1 MAYSNTDYAFW
12 DNPKIIAA
20 GKDAALLYL
29 AGNGYCNQFLTDGF
43 LDDAI
48 VANVAFRAFQR
59 QPKKAIDAL
68 VANKLWIRVEGG
80 YQVHDYL
87 KHNKSKAQV
96 DELRNKNSAA
106 GKASAQARVQ
116 ANAQA
121 TVQHSVEQ
129 SVEQSVEHGVEKVFN
144 HISYSL
150 TNDKELP
157 PPQEV
162 TRAGEIFKVYENE
175 IGVIT
180 PSVADSIKSALE
192 DYPFDWFKV
201 AMKEAAMNNKRNWRY
216 VEAILKRWKVDG
228 FQVDTRQK
236 QPKTQYAPKSVNP
249 GLDAVKAEMERMGM
263 EFTGIF
269 AKEESNG

>member
-48 VANVAFRAFQR
+48 VENVAFRAFQR
-59 QPKKAIDAL
+59 RPKKAIDAL

-106 GKASAQARVQ
+106 GKASAQARAQARAQANAQ

-121 TVQHSVEQ
+121 TVQHT
-129 SVEQSVEHGVEKVFN
+129 VEQSVEHDVEKVFN

-157 PPQEV
+157 PPQEL
-162 TRAGEIFKVYENE
+162 TREGEIFKVYENE
-175 IGVIT
+175 IGILT
-180 PSVADSIKSALE
+180 PLVADSIKSALE
-192 DYPFDWFKV
+192 DYPVDWFKI
-201 AMKEAAMNNKRNWRY
+201 AMHEAAMNNKRNWRY

-228 FQVDTRQK
+228 FQVDTRTAKRKPTAQK
-236 QPKTQYAPKSVNP
+236 TSA
-249 GLDAVKAEMERMGM
+249 GHELDHILAD
-263 EFTGIF
+263 TPIF
-269 AKEESNG
+269 AEDK